1 FDASAVPGLFRSS
14 AWAAQLAS
22 TEGSNKSSSAAA
34 GRPSEPNSCSS
45 ISTVASTESGSWCP
59 MSRQLFEKLLDVVC
73 DAGIECCPEGE
84 KNHLPE
90 SLVMLLS
97 HFNIVNESAADG
109 RECFDKCARLAQ
121 LLADDFL
128 AREGDSVRRNNIAE
142 NACLGTGW
150 SPHGA

>member
-1 FDASAVPGLFRSS
+1 
-14 AWAAQLAS
+14 
-22 TEGSNKSSSAAA
+22 
-34 GRPSEPNSCSS
+34 
-45 ISTVASTESGSWCP
+45 

-150 SPHGA
+150 SPHGARELVELTALTRLDSRRIIAGFSRACSSPSSPKAT